1 MIGKIHLRSST
12 LIGACLVAVLLHGC
26 WHPRAKSQSV
36 KTTTQDLQ
44 QWLRNIDQGTLA
56 DWQGWSPAWQL
67 NDLQQLVQP
76 LQIAQAYQLG
86 SQILQRHQFQ
96 LPHQSQPLQVLA
108 NAQGEVVLV
117 RLEDAILTQS
127 AQALADQ
134 WGKPELKKELP
145 SDHRF
150 APAQLWVFA
159 ARGISL
165 YVMDAQKQGPMSI
178 SCIALYVPT
187 TLEDFLTVL
196 EGDERIRMWDE
207 R

>member
-1 MIGKIHLRSST
+1 MIGKIHLFSST

-26 WHPRAKSQSV
+26 GHPRLKSQSV
-36 KTTTQDLQ
+36 KTEVQDLQ
-44 QWLRNIDQGTLA
+44 HWLTHIDQGTLA

-67 NDLQQLVQP
+67 DDLQQLVQP
-76 LQIAQAYQLG
+76 SHSALPYQLG
-86 SQILQRHQFQ
+86 SQSLLRHWFQ
-96 LPHQSQPLQVLA
+96 LPNQPQPLQVLA
-108 NAQGEVVLV
+108 DTQGEVVLV
-117 RLEDAILTQS
+117 RLEDAILSQS

-134 WGKPELKKELP
+134 WGKPDLKKELP

-165 YVMDAQKQGPMSI
+165 YVLDAHTQGPRCLSA
-178 SCIALYVPT
+178 IALYVPT
-187 TLEDFLTVL
+187 TSAHFLSTL